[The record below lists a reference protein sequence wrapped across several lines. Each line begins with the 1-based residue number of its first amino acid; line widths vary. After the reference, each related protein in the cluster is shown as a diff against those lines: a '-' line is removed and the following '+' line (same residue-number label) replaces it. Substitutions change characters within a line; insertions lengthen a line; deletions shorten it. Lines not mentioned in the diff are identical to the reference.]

1 MGRRANPGRELA
13 SVPAQPLA
21 ALRVVELVDDPRASA
36 ASLAA
41 IIETDPALASRL
53 LRLANAPHHGTPRRI
68 ASIRQAIVMLG
79 FSSVR
84 ALAAS
89 TALGLL
95 DESNPTPVGFW
106 PHAVSSAAAATAT
119 AELVGVPTSS
129 AFTAGLLHDVGTVI
143 FHRRDPE
150 AYEACQR
157 AAARGTNAMLTAE
170 LRAFGETHAELAAE
184 ALDRWSFP
192 RPLVEAVAAHHGG
205 MGRADSALA
214 RVLRLGE
221 TLAREVVPAPGH
233 PDDVD
238 VDRLLADLRLA
249 PDRVPPLLERI
260 EAEIERLLAPLLSVA
275 EEAAAAN
282 DGVNH
287 ADQADQAGS
296 VADAPDGG
304 ER

>member
-1 MGRRANPGRELA
+1 MPRPLHPGRELA
-13 SVPAQPLA
+13 RVPAQPLA

-95 DESNPTPVGFW
+95 DEQQTTPMGFW
-106 PHAVSSAAAATAT
+106 PHAVSSAAASAAV
-119 AELVGVPTSS
+119 ADVVGVPSSS

-143 FHRRDPE
+143 LHRRDPDG
-150 AYEACQR
+150 YEACQR
-157 AAARGTNAMLTAE
+157 AAERGTNALLTAE
-170 LRAFGETHAELAAE
+170 LRTFGATHPQLAAE

-205 MGRADSALA
+205 VGQSDSALA

-221 TLAREVVPAPGH
+221 ALAREVVPTPGH
-233 PDDVD
+233 PDDVPLE
-238 VDRLLADLRLA
+238 RLEADLRL
-249 PDRVPPLLERI
+249 PSDRRPALLDRIEDQIDRLLE
-260 EAEIERLLAPLLSVA
+260 PLTSPA
-275 EEAAAAN
+275 
-282 DGVNH
+282 DGE
-287 ADQADQAGS
+287 D
-296 VADAPDGG
+296 DG
-304 ER
+304 EDVS